1 MAARIGGILSP
12 LILLMVS
19 LWLARAYRTLLHYSN
34 SCTMQP
40 ASHAMVI
47 LSVLGLVAGF
57 LTLTL
62 PETLDQPLPEA
73 LADVEQ
79 RTITA

>member
-1 MAARIGGILSP
+1 MYK
-12 LILLMVS
+12 LIVKYFSISMHNV
-19 LWLARAYRTLLHYSN
+19 
-34 SCTMQP
+34 QP
-40 ASHAMVI
+40 ASHAMVL
-47 LSVLGLVAGF
+47 LSVLGLAAGF

-79 RTITA
+79 RIITA